1 MAFKLRSGFL
11 KAGGFKQMGA
21 SSPAKKTYAEA
32 KAADPKLDSYIKQ
45 RGDVKAGSD
54 EYESLQ
60 AKINKAYGKTR
71 DTKSQMK
78 DTAKLQPKKME
89 AKTIETPKSSD
100 NLKMETRE
108 VPKAAELTKKQQR
121 KKNRED
127 TRMERKGRRQENR
140 DNRKANNRKPET
152 VKAKPGSAAAT
163 GEAAAAGVAVAV
175 GAKAAKSAG
184 KAVKNLKNKKVDP
197 TTMEVGKRKGD
208 KVSYVKKSAAD
219 APGKKGTKQ
228 RGGGSVKVGDYT
240 TPASQTKAGQAA
252 ADRKAL
258 AEKRAGQTRGQA
270 RRDAKKSAD
279 YKTNDRQERK
289 NIRDEAAAMSGG
301 SRRDVRK
308 ANKASKDTGKMTK
321 TVKAANK
328 PEEFKMSNDPKTPMT
343 KYANPSPK
351 KNMKTGKYDHS
362 FAKKKYKK

>member
-21 SSPAKKTYAEA
+21 SSPVKKTYAEA
-32 KAADPKLDSYIKQ
+32 KAADPKLDSYIKE
-45 RGDVKAGSD
+45 RGDLKAGSD

-71 DTKSQMK
+71 DTKSQMR

-89 AKTIETPKSSD
+89 AKKIETPKKEM
-100 NLKMETRE
+100 KMETRE
-108 VPKAAELTKKQQR
+108 APEPQEKSGRAK
-121 KKNRED
+121 RED
-127 TRMERKGRRQENR
+127 KRMERKGKRQENR
-140 DNRKANNRKPET
+140 DKRKANRRKPET
-152 VKAKPGSAAAT
+152 LNVKPGSAADT
-163 GEAAAAGVAVAV
+163 
-175 GAKAAKSAG
+175 KG
-184 KAVKNLKNKKVDP
+184 KGKMTKTVKPADKKVDP
-197 TTMEVGKRKGD
+197 KTMKVGKREGD
-208 KVSYVKKSAAD
+208 KVSYVRKSAAD
-219 APGKKGTKQ
+219 APGRKGTKQ
-228 RGGGSVKVGDYT
+228 RGGSSVKVGDYT
-240 TPASQTKAGQAA
+240 TPASETKAGKAA

-258 AEKRAGQTRGQA
+258 AEKRAGQTKGQA

-289 NIRDEAAAMSGG
+289 NIRDEAEAMSGG

-328 PEEFKMSNDPKTPMT
+328 PEEFKKSNDPKTPMT
-343 KYANPSPK
+343 KHAKPSPK
-351 KNMKTGKYDHS
+351 KN
-362 FAKKKYKK
+362 YKKDY